1 MSNVLDLDKSVY
13 EICTEFP
20 VIKGLMADN
29 GFKEITEP
37 GRLQTMGRFMTI
49 PKGCAH
55 KGVDLEELKNVF
67 RAHGFVIKGDEDV
80 ADKNNLGSSVVAA
93 AKATAAFVTGA
104 SEKDGADTAGTA
116 EAPLAAND
124 IPLAKTPEE
133 RKALIAQYLERLNDG
148 EDIESVREDFA
159 RNFKDVSGG
168 EISTAEQELI
178 AGGVPMEKVLRLC
191 DVHASLFEGHV
202 SCVSTG
208 AAEETPG
215 HPVWTMRQENER
227 IMSFINDR
235 VKPDVRRVRTL
246 TDTASADERSGIVAL
261 LKADIATFS
270 EVFIHYKRKEELLF
284 PHLERHDITGP
295 SKVMWG
301 KDDEVRNAVHGAEAL
316 LETAYGTYDSQ
327 LLSGVADYL
336 DEAVEDAESMVSKEE
351 NVLIPLSLEHLSATQ
366 WTQIAAEENEFGHA
380 FGVNPPA
387 WHADPLELANDKLK
401 EMEAVASGDYADNRS
416 EEASHAATSPDGTIR
431 LSTGE
436 LTLAQLEGIF
446 ATIPLDITFVDANDK
461 TRYFSHGDTRAFP
474 RPKSCLGRDVY
485 DCHPPKSQEVV
496 RRILT
501 EFKSGKRDVSE
512 FWFKAMGKFLYVRY
526 FAVRDDAGNYLGAL
540 ETTQDIGPIKALE
553 GENRRGSDS

>member
-1 MSNVLDLDKSVY
+1 MQNMIDLDKSVY
-13 EICTEFP
+13 EICTKFP
-20 VIKGLMADN
+20 AIKDLMAEN

-55 KGVDLEELKNVF
+55 KGVDLEELKDVF
-67 RAHGFVIKGDEDV
+67 RAHGFIIKGDDV
-80 ADKNNLGSSVVAA
+80 AADKSSV
-93 AKATAAFVTGA
+93 ATV
-104 SEKDGADTAGTA
+104 
-116 EAPLAAND
+116 EAPVAPGGAPATPDENP
-124 IPLAKTPEE
+124 IATTPEE

-202 SCVSTG
+202 SCAHNTG
-208 AAEETPG
+208 AVEETPG
-215 HPVWTMRQENER
+215 HPVWTMRQENDR
-227 IMSFINDR
+227 IMAFINDR
-235 VKPDVRRVRTL
+235 VKPDVKRTRML
-246 TDTASADERSGIVAL
+246 TEASSAAEREGIVAI
-261 LKADIATFS
+261 LKADMEAFD

-284 PHLERHDITGP
+284 PHLERHNITGP

-316 LETAYGTYDSQ
+316 LETAYGEYDSQ
-327 LLSGVADYL
+327 LLAGVADYL
-336 DEAVEDAESMVSKEE
+336 DEAVEGALSMASKEE
-351 NVLIPLSLEHLSATQ
+351 NVLIPLSLEHRSATQ
-366 WTQIAAEENEFGHA
+366 WTQIASEENEFGHA
-380 FGVNPPA
+380 FGVNPPT
-387 WHADPLELANDKLK
+387 WHADPLELANDKLN
-401 EMEAVASGDYADNRS
+401 EMEATVSGENTENSSDTR
-416 EEASHAATSPDGTIR
+416 TSQDETIR

-436 LTLAQLEGIF
+436 FTLAQLEAVF

-461 TRYFSHGDTRAFP
+461 TCYFSHGDTRAFP

-485 DCHPPKSQEVV
+485 DCHPPKSQEAV

-526 FAVRDDAGNYLGAL
+526 FAVRDEEGNYLGAL

-553 GENRRGSDS
+553 GENRRGSDA

>member
-1 MSNVLDLDKSVY
+1 MQNMIDLDKSVY
-13 EICTEFP
+13 EICTKFP
-20 VIKGLMADN
+20 AIKALMAEN

-55 KGVDLEELKNVF
+55 KGVDLEELKDVF
-67 RAHGFVIKGDEDV
+67 RAHGFIIKGDPV
-80 ADKNNLGSSVVAA
+80 AADKSSV
-93 AKATAAFVTGA
+93 ATV
-104 SEKDGADTAGTA
+104 
-116 EAPLAAND
+116 EAPVAPGGAPATPDENP
-124 IPLAKTPEE
+124 IATTPEE

-202 SCVSTG
+202 SCAHNTG
-208 AAEETPG
+208 AVEETPG
-215 HPVWTMRQENER
+215 HPVWTMRQENDR
-227 IMSFINDR
+227 IMAFINDR
-235 VKPDVRRVRTL
+235 VKPDVKRTRML
-246 TDTASADERSGIVAL
+246 TEASSAAEREGIVAI
-261 LKADIATFS
+261 LKADMEAFD

-316 LETAYGTYDSQ
+316 LGTAYGEYDSQ
-327 LLSGVADYL
+327 LLAGVADYL
-336 DEAVEDAESMVSKEE
+336 DEAVEGTLSMVSKEE

-366 WTQIAAEENEFGHA
+366 WTQIASEENEFGHA

-387 WHADPLELANDKLK
+387 WHADPLELANDKLN
-401 EMEAVASGDYADNRS
+401 EMEATASGKNTENSSDTR
-416 EEASHAATSPDGTIR
+416 TSQDETIH

-436 LTLAQLEGIF
+436 FTLAQLEAVF

-485 DCHPPKSQEVV
+485 DCHPPKSQEAV

-526 FAVRDDAGNYLGAL
+526 FAVRDEEGNYLGAL

-553 GENRRGSDS
+553 GENRRGSDA

>member
-1 MSNVLDLDKSVY
+1 MQNMIDLDKSVY
-13 EICTEFP
+13 EICTKFP
-20 VIKGLMADN
+20 AIKDLMAEN

-55 KGVDLEELKNVF
+55 KGVDLEELKDVF
-67 RAHGFVIKGDEDV
+67 RAHGFVIKGDDV
-80 ADKNNLGSSVVAA
+80 AADKSSV
-93 AKATAAFVTGA
+93 ATV
-104 SEKDGADTAGTA
+104 
-116 EAPLAAND
+116 EAPVAPGGAPATPDENP
-124 IPLAKTPEE
+124 IATTPEE

-202 SCVSTG
+202 SCAHNTG
-208 AAEETPG
+208 AVEETPG
-215 HPVWTMRQENER
+215 HPVWTMRQENDR
-227 IMSFINDR
+227 IMAFINDR
-235 VKPDVRRVRTL
+235 VKPDVKRTRML
-246 TDTASADERSGIVAL
+246 TEASSAAEREGIVAI
-261 LKADIATFS
+261 LKADMEAFD

-316 LETAYGTYDSQ
+316 LGTAYGEYDSQ
-327 LLSGVADYL
+327 LLAGVADYL
-336 DEAVEDAESMVSKEE
+336 DEAVEGALSMVSKEE

-366 WTQIAAEENEFGHA
+366 WTQIASEENEFGHA

-387 WHADPLELANDKLK
+387 WHADPLELANDKLN
-401 EMEAVASGDYADNRS
+401 EMEATASGENAETTSDTAV
-416 EEASHAATSPDGTIR
+416 SPDGKIR

-436 LTLAQLEGIF
+436 FTLAQLEAVF

-485 DCHPPKSQEVV
+485 DCHPPKSQEAV

-526 FAVRDDAGNYLGAL
+526 FAVRDEAGNYLGAL

-553 GENRRGSDS
+553 GENRRGSDA

>member
-1 MSNVLDLDKSVY
+1 MQNMIDLDKSVY
-13 EICTEFP
+13 EICTKFP
-20 VIKGLMADN
+20 AIKDLMAEN

-55 KGVDLEELKNVF
+55 KGVDLEELKSIF
-67 RAHGFVIKGDEDV
+67 RAHGFVIKGDDV
-80 ADKNNLGSSVVAA
+80 ATSDDPLAA
-93 AKATAAFVTGA
+93 
-104 SEKDGADTAGTA
+104 SD
-116 EAPLAAND
+116 APLAT
-124 IPLAKTPEE
+124 TPEE

-202 SCVSTG
+202 SCAHNTG
-208 AAEETPG
+208 AVEETPG
-215 HPVWTMRQENER
+215 HPVWTMRQENDR
-227 IMSFINDR
+227 IMAFINDR
-235 VKPDVRRVRTL
+235 VKPDVKRTRML
-246 TDTASADERSGIVAL
+246 TEASSAAEREGIVAI
-261 LKADIATFS
+261 LKADMEAFD

-301 KDDEVRNAVHGAEAL
+301 KDDEVRNAVHGE
-316 LETAYGTYDSQ
+316 YDSQ
-327 LLSGVADYL
+327 LLAGVADYL
-336 DEAVEDAESMVSKEE
+336 DEAVEGALSMVSKEE

-366 WTQIAAEENEFGHA
+366 WTQIASEENEFGHA
-380 FGVNPPA
+380 FGVTPPA
-387 WHADPLELANDKLK
+387 WHADPLELANDKLN
-401 EMEAVASGDYADNRS
+401 EMEATASGENAENSSDTR
-416 EEASHAATSPDGTIR
+416 TSQDETIR

-436 LTLAQLEGIF
+436 FTLAQLEAVF

-461 TRYFSHGDTRAFP
+461 TCYFSHGDTRAFP

-485 DCHPPKSQEVV
+485 DCHPPKSQEAV

-526 FAVRDDAGNYLGAL
+526 FAVRDEEGNYLGAL

-553 GENRRGSDS
+553 GENRRGSDA

>member
-1 MSNVLDLDKSVY
+1 MQNMIDLDKSVY
-13 EICTEFP
+13 EICTKFP
-20 VIKGLMADN
+20 AIKALMAEN

-55 KGVDLEELKNVF
+55 KGVDLEELKDVF
-67 RAHGFVIKGDEDV
+67 RAHGFIIKGDDV
-80 ADKNNLGSSVVAA
+80 AADKSSV
-93 AKATAAFVTGA
+93 ATV
-104 SEKDGADTAGTA
+104 
-116 EAPLAAND
+116 EAPVAPGGAPTTPDENP
-124 IPLAKTPEE
+124 IATTPEE

-202 SCVSTG
+202 SCAHNTG
-208 AAEETPG
+208 AVEETPG
-215 HPVWTMRQENER
+215 HPVWTMRQENDR
-227 IMSFINDR
+227 IMAFINDR
-235 VKPDVRRVRTL
+235 VKPDVKRTRML
-246 TDTASADERSGIVAL
+246 TEAFSAAEREGIVAI
-261 LKADIATFS
+261 LKADMEAFD

-316 LETAYGTYDSQ
+316 LETAYGEYDSQ
-327 LLSGVADYL
+327 LLAGVADYL
-336 DEAVEDAESMVSKEE
+336 DEAVEGALSMVSKEE

-366 WTQIAAEENEFGHA
+366 WTQIASEENEFGHA
-380 FGVNPPA
+380 FGVNPPT
-387 WHADPLELANDKLK
+387 WHADPLELANDKLN
-401 EMEAVASGDYADNRS
+401 EMEATASGENAENSSDTR
-416 EEASHAATSPDGTIR
+416 TSQDETIH

-436 LTLAQLEGIF
+436 FTLAQLEAVF

-461 TRYFSHGDTRAFP
+461 TCYFSHGDTRAFP

-485 DCHPPKSQEVV
+485 DCHPPKSQEAV

-526 FAVRDDAGNYLGAL
+526 FAVRDEEGNYLGAL

-553 GENRRGSDS
+553 GENRRGSDA

>member
-1 MSNVLDLDKSVY
+1 MQNMIDLDKSVY
-13 EICTEFP
+13 EICTKFP
-20 VIKGLMADN
+20 AIKDLMAEN

-55 KGVDLEELKNVF
+55 KGVDLEELKDVF
-67 RAHGFVIKGDEDV
+67 RAHGFVIKGDDV
-80 ADKNNLGSSVVAA
+80 AASDAPLTASDAPLAA
-93 AKATAAFVTGA
+93 HEAPLTA
-104 SEKDGADTAGTA
+104 S
-116 EAPLAAND
+116 EAPLAT
-124 IPLAKTPEE
+124 TPEE

-202 SCVSTG
+202 SCAHNTG
-208 AAEETPG
+208 AVEETPG
-215 HPVWTMRQENER
+215 HPVWTMRQENDR
-227 IMSFINDR
+227 IMAFINDR
-235 VKPDVRRVRTL
+235 VKPDVKRTRML
-246 TDTASADERSGIVAL
+246 TEASSAAEREGIVAI
-261 LKADIATFS
+261 LKADMEAFD

-316 LETAYGTYDSQ
+316 LETAYGEYDSQ
-327 LLSGVADYL
+327 LLAGVADYL
-336 DEAVEDAESMVSKEE
+336 DEAVEGALSMVSKEE

-366 WTQIAAEENEFGHA
+366 WTQIASEENEFGHA
-380 FGVNPPA
+380 FGVNPPT
-387 WHADPLELANDKLK
+387 WHADPLELANDKLN
-401 EMEAVASGDYADNRS
+401 EMEATASEKNAESSSDTR
-416 EEASHAATSPDGTIR
+416 TSQDETIR

-436 LTLAQLEGIF
+436 FSLAQLEAVF

-485 DCHPPKSQEVV
+485 DCHPPKSQEAV

-526 FAVRDDAGNYLGAL
+526 FAVRDEAGNYLGAL

-553 GENRRGSDS
+553 GENRRGSDA

>member
-1 MSNVLDLDKSVY
+1 MQNMIDLDKSVY
-13 EICTEFP
+13 EICTKFP
-20 VIKGLMADN
+20 AIKDLMAEN

-55 KGVDLEELKNVF
+55 KGVDLEELKDVF
-67 RAHGFVIKGDEDV
+67 RAHGFVIKGDDV
-80 ADKNNLGSSVVAA
+80 AASDAPLTASDAPLAA
-93 AKATAAFVTGA
+93 HEAPLTA
-104 SEKDGADTAGTA
+104 S
-116 EAPLAAND
+116 EAPLAT
-124 IPLAKTPEE
+124 TPEE

-159 RNFKDVSGG
+159 RNFRDVSGG

-202 SCVSTG
+202 SCAHNTG
-208 AAEETPG
+208 AVEETPG
-215 HPVWTMRQENER
+215 HPVWTMRQENDR
-227 IMSFINDR
+227 IMAFINDR
-235 VKPDVRRVRTL
+235 VKPDVKRTRML
-246 TDTASADERSGIVAL
+246 TEASSAAEREGIVAI
-261 LKADIATFS
+261 LKADMEAFD

-316 LETAYGTYDSQ
+316 LETAYGEYDSQ
-327 LLSGVADYL
+327 LLAGVADYL
-336 DEAVEDAESMVSKEE
+336 DEAVEGALSMVSKEE

-366 WTQIAAEENEFGHA
+366 WTQIASEENEFGHA
-380 FGVNPPA
+380 FGVNPPT
-387 WHADPLELANDKLK
+387 WHADPLELANDKLN
-401 EMEAVASGDYADNRS
+401 EMEATASDENAESSSDTR
-416 EEASHAATSPDGTIR
+416 ASQDGTIR

-436 LTLAQLEGIF
+436 FSLAQLEAVF

-485 DCHPPKSQEVV
+485 DCHPPKSQEAV

-526 FAVRDDAGNYLGAL
+526 FAVRDEEGNYLGAL

-553 GENRRGSDS
+553 GENRRGSEA

>member
-1 MSNVLDLDKSVY
+1 MQNMIDLDKSVY
-13 EICTEFP
+13 EICTKFP
-20 VIKGLMADN
+20 AIKDLMAEN

-55 KGVDLEELKNVF
+55 KGVDLEELKDVF
-67 RAHGFVIKGDEDV
+67 RAHGFVIKGDDV
-80 ADKNNLGSSVVAA
+80 A
-93 AKATAAFVTGA
+93 A
-104 SEKDGADTAGTA
+104 SD
-116 EAPLAAND
+116 APLAASEV
-124 IPLAKTPEE
+124 PLAASDAPLATTPEE

-148 EDIESVREDFA
+148 EDIESVREDFT

-202 SCVSTG
+202 SCAHNTG
-208 AAEETPG
+208 AVEETPG
-215 HPVWTMRQENER
+215 HPVWTMRQENDR
-227 IMSFINDR
+227 IMTFINDR
-235 VKPDVRRVRTL
+235 VKPDVRRARML
-246 TDTASADERSGIVAL
+246 TEASSVAEREGIVAI
-261 LKADIATFS
+261 LKADMEAFD

-316 LETAYGTYDSQ
+316 LETAYGEYDSQ
-327 LLSGVADYL
+327 LLAGVADYL
-336 DEAVEDAESMVSKEE
+336 DEAVEGALSMVNKEE

-366 WTQIAAEENEFGHA
+366 WTQIASEENEFGHA

-387 WHADPLELANDKLK
+387 WHADPLELANDKLN
-401 EMEAVASGDYADNRS
+401 EMEATASEKNAESSSDTC
-416 EEASHAATSPDGTIR
+416 ASQDETIR

-436 LTLAQLEGIF
+436 FSLAQLEAVF

-485 DCHPPKSQEVV
+485 DCHPPKSQEAV

-526 FAVRDDAGNYLGAL
+526 FAIRDEAGNYLGAL

-553 GENRRGSDS
+553 GENRRGSDA

>member
-1 MSNVLDLDKSVY
+1 MQNMIDLDKSVY
-13 EICTEFP
+13 EICTKFP
-20 VIKGLMADN
+20 AIKDLMAEN

-55 KGVDLEELKNVF
+55 KGVDLEELKDVF
-67 RAHGFVIKGDEDV
+67 RAHGFVIKGDDV
-80 ADKNNLGSSVVAA
+80 AASDAPLTASDAPLAA
-93 AKATAAFVTGA
+93 HEAPLTA
-104 SEKDGADTAGTA
+104 S
-116 EAPLAAND
+116 EAPLAT
-124 IPLAKTPEE
+124 TPEE

-168 EISTAEQELI
+168 EISTAEQKLI

-202 SCVSTG
+202 SCAHNTG
-208 AAEETPG
+208 AVEETPG
-215 HPVWTMRQENER
+215 HPVWTMRQENDR
-227 IMSFINDR
+227 IMAFINDR
-235 VKPDVRRVRTL
+235 VKPDVKRTRML
-246 TDTASADERSGIVAL
+246 TEASSAAEREGIVAI
-261 LKADIATFS
+261 LKADMEAFD

-316 LETAYGTYDSQ
+316 LETAYGEYDSQ
-327 LLSGVADYL
+327 LLAGVADYL
-336 DEAVEDAESMVSKEE
+336 DEAVEGALSMVSKEE

-366 WTQIAAEENEFGHA
+366 WTQIASEENEFGHA
-380 FGVNPPA
+380 FGVNPPT
-387 WHADPLELANDKLK
+387 WHADPLELANDKLN
-401 EMEAVASGDYADNRS
+401 EMEATASEKSAESSSDTR
-416 EEASHAATSPDGTIR
+416 ASQDETIH

-436 LTLAQLEGIF
+436 FTLAQLEAVF
-446 ATIPLDITFVDANDK
+446 ATIPVDITFVDANDK

-485 DCHPPKSQEVV
+485 DCHPPKSQEAV

-526 FAVRDDAGNYLGAL
+526 FAVRDEAGNYLGAL

-553 GENRRGSDS
+553 GENRRGSDA

>member
-1 MSNVLDLDKSVY
+1 MQNMIDLDKSVY
-13 EICTEFP
+13 EICTKFP
-20 VIKGLMADN
+20 AIKDLMAEN

-55 KGVDLEELKNVF
+55 KSVDLEELKDVF
-67 RAHGFVIKGDEDV
+67 RAHGFIIKGDPV
-80 ADKNNLGSSVVAA
+80 AADKSPVA
-93 AKATAAFVTGA
+93 TV
-104 SEKDGADTAGTA
+104 
-116 EAPLAAND
+116 EAPVAPGGAPTTPDENP
-124 IPLAKTPEE
+124 IATTPEE

-202 SCVSTG
+202 SCAHNTG
-208 AAEETPG
+208 AVEETPG
-215 HPVWTMRQENER
+215 HPVWTMRQENDR
-227 IMSFINDR
+227 IMAFINDR
-235 VKPDVRRVRTL
+235 VKPDVKRTRML
-246 TDTASADERSGIVAL
+246 TEASSAAEREGIVAI
-261 LKADIATFS
+261 LKADMEAFD

-316 LETAYGTYDSQ
+316 LEAAYGEYDSQ
-327 LLSGVADYL
+327 LLAGVADYL
-336 DEAVEDAESMVSKEE
+336 DEAVEGALSMVSKEE

-366 WTQIAAEENEFGHA
+366 WTQIASEENEFGHA
-380 FGVNPPA
+380 FGVNPPT
-387 WHADPLELANDKLK
+387 WHADPLELANDKLN
-401 EMEAVASGDYADNRS
+401 EMEATASGENAENSSDTR
-416 EEASHAATSPDGTIR
+416 TSQDETIR

-436 LTLAQLEGIF
+436 FTLAQLEAVF

-461 TRYFSHGDTRAFP
+461 TCYFSHGDTRAFP

-485 DCHPPKSQEVV
+485 DCHPPKSQEAV

-526 FAVRDDAGNYLGAL
+526 FAVRDEAGNYLGAL

-553 GENRRGSDS
+553 GENRRGSDA

>member
-1 MSNVLDLDKSVY
+1 MQNMIDLDKSVY
-13 EICTEFP
+13 EICTKFP
-20 VIKGLMADN
+20 AIKDLMAEN

-55 KGVDLEELKNVF
+55 KGVDLEELKDVF
-67 RAHGFVIKGDEDV
+67 RAHGFVIKGDDV
-80 ADKNNLGSSVVAA
+80 AASDAPLTASDAPLAA
-93 AKATAAFVTGA
+93 HEAPLTA
-104 SEKDGADTAGTA
+104 S
-116 EAPLAAND
+116 EAPLAT
-124 IPLAKTPEE
+124 TPEE

-159 RNFKDVSGG
+159 RNFRDVSGG

-202 SCVSTG
+202 SCAHNTG
-208 AAEETPG
+208 AVEETPG
-215 HPVWTMRQENER
+215 HPVWTMRQENDR
-227 IMSFINDR
+227 IMAFINDR
-235 VKPDVRRVRTL
+235 VKPDVKRTRML
-246 TDTASADERSGIVAL
+246 TEASSAAEREGIVAI
-261 LKADIATFS
+261 LKVDMEAFD

-316 LETAYGTYDSQ
+316 LETAYGEYDSQ
-327 LLSGVADYL
+327 LLAGVADYL
-336 DEAVEDAESMVSKEE
+336 DEAVEGTLSMVSKEE

-366 WTQIAAEENEFGHA
+366 WTQIASEENEFGHA
-380 FGVNPPA
+380 FGVNPPT
-387 WHADPLELANDKLK
+387 WHADPLELANDKLN
-401 EMEAVASGDYADNRS
+401 EMEATASDENAESSSDTR
-416 EEASHAATSPDGTIR
+416 ASQDGTIR

-436 LTLAQLEGIF
+436 FSLAQLEAVF

-485 DCHPPKSQEVV
+485 DCHPPKSQEAV

-526 FAVRDDAGNYLGAL
+526 FAVRDEAGNYLGAL

-553 GENRRGSDS
+553 GENRRGSDA

>member
-1 MSNVLDLDKSVY
+1 MQNIIDLDKSVY
-13 EICTEFP
+13 EICTKFP
-20 VIKGLMADN
+20 AIKDLMAEN

-55 KGVDLEELKNVF
+55 KGVDLEELKDVF
-67 RAHGFVIKGDEDV
+67 RAHGFFIKGDDV
-80 ADKNNLGSSVVAA
+80 ATSDASL
-93 AKATAAFVTGA
+93 TA
-104 SEKDGADTAGTA
+104 S
-116 EAPLAAND
+116 EAPLATNEAPLNASD
-124 IPLAKTPEE
+124 APLATNPEE

-159 RNFKDVSGG
+159 CNFKDVSGG

-202 SCVSTG
+202 SCAHNTG
-208 AAEETPG
+208 AVEETPG
-215 HPVWTMRQENER
+215 HPVWTMRQENDR
-227 IMSFINDR
+227 IMAFINDR
-235 VKPDVRRVRTL
+235 VKPDVKRTRML
-246 TDTASADERSGIVAL
+246 TEASSAAEREGIVAI
-261 LKADIATFS
+261 LKADMEAFD

-316 LETAYGTYDSQ
+316 LETAYGEYDSQ
-327 LLSGVADYL
+327 LLAGVADYL
-336 DEAVEDAESMVSKEE
+336 DEAVEGALSMVSKEE

-366 WTQIAAEENEFGHA
+366 WTQIASEENEFGHA
-380 FGVNPPA
+380 FGVTPPA
-387 WHADPLELANDKLK
+387 WHADPLELANDKLN
-401 EMEAVASGDYADNRS
+401 EMEATASEKSAENSSDTR
-416 EEASHAATSPDGTIR
+416 TSQDETIR

-436 LTLAQLEGIF
+436 FTLAQLEAVF

-461 TRYFSHGDTRAFP
+461 TCYFSHGDTRAFP

-485 DCHPPKSQEVV
+485 DCHPPKSQEAV

-526 FAVRDDAGNYLGAL
+526 FAVRDEEGNYLGAL

-553 GENRRGSDS
+553 GENRRGSDA

>member
-1 MSNVLDLDKSVY
+1 MQNMIDLDKSVY
-13 EICTEFP
+13 EICTKFP
-20 VIKGLMADN
+20 AIKDLMAEN

-55 KGVDLEELKNVF
+55 KGVDLEELKDVF
-67 RAHGFVIKGDEDV
+67 RAHGFIIKGDDV
-80 ADKNNLGSSVVAA
+80 AADKSSV
-93 AKATAAFVTGA
+93 ATV
-104 SEKDGADTAGTA
+104 
-116 EAPLAAND
+116 EAPVAPGGAPATPDENP
-124 IPLAKTPEE
+124 IATTPEE

-202 SCVSTG
+202 SCAHNTG
-208 AAEETPG
+208 AVEETPG
-215 HPVWTMRQENER
+215 HPVWTMRQENDR
-227 IMSFINDR
+227 IMAFINDR
-235 VKPDVRRVRTL
+235 VKPDVKRTRML
-246 TDTASADERSGIVAL
+246 TEASSAAEREGIVAI
-261 LKADIATFS
+261 LKADMEAFD

-316 LETAYGTYDSQ
+316 LGTAYGEYDSQ
-327 LLSGVADYL
+327 LLAGVADYL
-336 DEAVEDAESMVSKEE
+336 DEAVEGTLSMVSKEE

-366 WTQIAAEENEFGHA
+366 WTQIASEENEFGHA

-387 WHADPLELANDKLK
+387 WHADPLELANDKLN
-401 EMEAVASGDYADNRS
+401 EMEATASGENAETTSDTAV
-416 EEASHAATSPDGTIR
+416 SPDGKIR

-436 LTLAQLEGIF
+436 FTLAQLEAVF

-461 TRYFSHGDTRAFP
+461 TCYFSHGDTRAFP

-485 DCHPPKSQEVV
+485 DCHPPKSQEAV

-526 FAVRDDAGNYLGAL
+526 FAVRDEAGNYLGAL

-553 GENRRGSDS
+553 GENRRGSDA

>member
-1 MSNVLDLDKSVY
+1 MQNMIDLDKSVY
-13 EICTEFP
+13 EICTKFP
-20 VIKGLMADN
+20 AIKDLMAEN

-55 KGVDLEELKNVF
+55 KGVDLEELKDVF
-67 RAHGFVIKGDEDV
+67 RAHGFVIKGDDV
-80 ADKNNLGSSVVAA
+80 AASDAPL
-93 AKATAAFVTGA
+93 TA
-104 SEKDGADTAGTA
+104 SD
-116 EAPLAAND
+116 APLAAHEAPLTASD
-124 IPLAKTPEE
+124 APLAASEVPLATTPEE

-202 SCVSTG
+202 SCAHNTG
-208 AAEETPG
+208 AVEETPG
-215 HPVWTMRQENER
+215 HPVWTMRQENDR
-227 IMSFINDR
+227 IMAFINDR
-235 VKPDVRRVRTL
+235 VKPDVKRTRML
-246 TDTASADERSGIVAL
+246 TEASSAAEREGIVAI
-261 LKADIATFS
+261 LKADMEAFD

-316 LETAYGTYDSQ
+316 LETTYGEYDSQ
-327 LLSGVADYL
+327 LLAGIADYL
-336 DEAVEDAESMVSKEE
+336 DEAVEGALSMVSKEE

-366 WTQIAAEENEFGHA
+366 WTQIASEENEFGHA
-380 FGVNPPA
+380 FGVNPPT
-387 WHADPLELANDKLK
+387 WHADPLELANDKLN
-401 EMEAVASGDYADNRS
+401 EMEATASEKSAESSSDTR
-416 EEASHAATSPDGTIR
+416 ASQDETIR

-436 LTLAQLEGIF
+436 FSLAQLEAVF

-485 DCHPPKSQEVV
+485 DCHPPKSQEAV

-526 FAVRDDAGNYLGAL
+526 FAVRDEEGNYLGAL

-553 GENRRGSDS
+553 GENRRGSDA

>member
-1 MSNVLDLDKSVY
+1 MQNMIDLDKSVY
-13 EICTEFP
+13 EICTKFP
-20 VIKGLMADN
+20 AIKDLMAEN

-55 KGVDLEELKNVF
+55 KGVNLEELKDVF
-67 RAHGFVIKGDEDV
+67 RAHGFVIKGDDV
-80 ADKNNLGSSVVAA
+80 AAH
-93 AKATAAFVTGA
+93 
-104 SEKDGADTAGTA
+104 
-116 EAPLAAND
+116 EAPLTASDA
-124 IPLAKTPEE
+124 PLATNEAPLNASDAPLATTPEE

-191 DVHASLFEGHV
+191 DVHAALFEGHV
-202 SCVSTG
+202 SCAHTG
-208 AAEETPG
+208 AARAVEKTPG
-215 HPVWTMRQENER
+215 HPVWTMRQENDR
-227 IMSFINDR
+227 IMAFINDR
-235 VKPDVRRVRTL
+235 VKPDVKRTRML
-246 TDTASADERSGIVAL
+246 TEASSAAEREGIVAI
-261 LKADIATFS
+261 LKADMEAFD

-316 LETAYGTYDSQ
+316 LETAYGEYDSQ
-327 LLSGVADYL
+327 LLAGVADYL
-336 DEAVEDAESMVSKEE
+336 DEAVEGALSMVNKEE

-366 WTQIAAEENEFGHA
+366 WTQIASEENEFGHA
-380 FGVNPPA
+380 FGVNPPT
-387 WHADPLELANDKLK
+387 WHADPLELANDKLN
-401 EMEAVASGDYADNRS
+401 EMEATASGENAENSSDTAV
-416 EEASHAATSPDGTIR
+416 SPDGKIR

-436 LTLAQLEGIF
+436 FSLAQLEAVF

-485 DCHPPKSQEVV
+485 DCHPPKSQEAV

-526 FAVRDDAGNYLGAL
+526 FAVRDEAGNYLGAL

-553 GENRRGSDS
+553 GENRRGSDA

>member
-1 MSNVLDLDKSVY
+1 MQNMIDLDKSVY
-13 EICTEFP
+13 EICTKFP
-20 VIKGLMADN
+20 AIKDLMAEN

-55 KGVDLEELKNVF
+55 KGVDLEELKDVF
-67 RAHGFVIKGDEDV
+67 RAHGFIIKGDDV
-80 ADKNNLGSSVVAA
+80 AADKSSV
-93 AKATAAFVTGA
+93 ATV
-104 SEKDGADTAGTA
+104 
-116 EAPLAAND
+116 EAPVAPSGAPTTPSENP
-124 IPLAKTPEE
+124 IATTPEE

-202 SCVSTG
+202 SCAHNTG
-208 AAEETPG
+208 AVEETPG
-215 HPVWTMRQENER
+215 HPVWTMRQENDR
-227 IMSFINDR
+227 IMAFINDR
-235 VKPDVRRVRTL
+235 VKPDVKRTRML
-246 TDTASADERSGIVAL
+246 TEASSAAEREGIVAI
-261 LKADIATFS
+261 LKADMEAFD

-316 LETAYGTYDSQ
+316 LETAYGEYDSQ
-327 LLSGVADYL
+327 LLAGVADYL
-336 DEAVEDAESMVSKEE
+336 DEAVEGALSMVSKEE

-366 WTQIAAEENEFGHA
+366 WTQIASEENEFGHA
-380 FGVNPPA
+380 FGVNPPT
-387 WHADPLELANDKLK
+387 WHADPLELANDKLN
-401 EMEAVASGDYADNRS
+401 EMEATASGENAENSSDTR
-416 EEASHAATSPDGTIR
+416 TSQDETIH

-436 LTLAQLEGIF
+436 FSLAQLEAVF

-461 TRYFSHGDTRAFP
+461 TCYFSHGDTRAFP

-485 DCHPPKSQEVV
+485 DCHPPKSQEAV

-526 FAVRDDAGNYLGAL
+526 FAVRDEEGNYLGAL

-553 GENRRGSDS
+553 GENRRGSDA

>member
-1 MSNVLDLDKSVY
+1 MQNMIDLDKSVY
-13 EICTEFP
+13 EICTKFP
-20 VIKGLMADN
+20 AIKDLMAEN

-55 KGVDLEELKNVF
+55 KGVDLEELKDVF
-67 RAHGFVIKGDEDV
+67 RAHGFVIKGDDV
-80 ADKNNLGSSVVAA
+80 AASDAPLTASDAPLAA
-93 AKATAAFVTGA
+93 HEAPLTA
-104 SEKDGADTAGTA
+104 S
-116 EAPLAAND
+116 EAPLAT
-124 IPLAKTPEE
+124 TPEE

-178 AGGVPMEKVLRLC
+178 AGGIPMEKVLRLC

-202 SCVSTG
+202 SCAHNTG
-208 AAEETPG
+208 AVEETPG
-215 HPVWTMRQENER
+215 HPVWTMRQENDR
-227 IMSFINDR
+227 IMAFINDR
-235 VKPDVRRVRTL
+235 VKPDVKRTRML
-246 TDTASADERSGIVAL
+246 TEASSAAEREGIVAI
-261 LKADIATFS
+261 LKADMEAFD

-316 LETAYGTYDSQ
+316 LETAYGEYDSQ
-327 LLSGVADYL
+327 LLAGVADYL
-336 DEAVEDAESMVSKEE
+336 DEAVEGALSMVSKEE

-366 WTQIAAEENEFGHA
+366 WTQIASEENEFGHA
-380 FGVNPPA
+380 FGVNPPT
-387 WHADPLELANDKLK
+387 WHADPLELANDKLN
-401 EMEAVASGDYADNRS
+401 EMEATASDENAESSSDTR
-416 EEASHAATSPDGTIR
+416 TSQDETIR

-436 LTLAQLEGIF
+436 FSLAQLEAVF

-485 DCHPPKSQEVV
+485 DCHPPKSQEAV

-526 FAVRDDAGNYLGAL
+526 FAVRDEAGNYLGAL

-553 GENRRGSDS
+553 GENRRGSDA

>member
-1 MSNVLDLDKSVY
+1 MQNMIDLDKSVY
-13 EICTEFP
+13 EICTKFP
-20 VIKGLMADN
+20 AIKDLMAEN

-55 KGVDLEELKNVF
+55 KGVDLEGLKDVF
-67 RAHGFVIKGDEDV
+67 RAHGFIIKGDPV
-80 ADKNNLGSSVVAA
+80 AADKSSV
-93 AKATAAFVTGA
+93 ATV
-104 SEKDGADTAGTA
+104 
-116 EAPLAAND
+116 EAPAAPGGAPTTPDENP
-124 IPLAKTPEE
+124 IATTPEE

-202 SCVSTG
+202 SCAHNTG
-208 AAEETPG
+208 AVEETPG
-215 HPVWTMRQENER
+215 HPVWTMRQENDR
-227 IMSFINDR
+227 IMAFINDR
-235 VKPDVRRVRTL
+235 VKPDVKRTRML
-246 TDTASADERSGIVAL
+246 TEASSAAEREGIVAI
-261 LKADIATFS
+261 LKADMEAFD

-316 LETAYGTYDSQ
+316 LETAYGEYDSQ
-327 LLSGVADYL
+327 LLAGVADYL
-336 DEAVEDAESMVSKEE
+336 DEAVEGTLSMVSKEE

-366 WTQIAAEENEFGHA
+366 WTQIASEENEFGHA
-380 FGVNPPA
+380 FGVNPPT
-387 WHADPLELANDKLK
+387 WHADPLELANDKLN
-401 EMEAVASGDYADNRS
+401 EMEATASGENAENSSDTR
-416 EEASHAATSPDGTIR
+416 TSQDETIH

-436 LTLAQLEGIF
+436 FTLAQLEAVF

-461 TRYFSHGDTRAFP
+461 TCYFSHGDTRAFP

-485 DCHPPKSQEVV
+485 DCHPPKSQEAV

-526 FAVRDDAGNYLGAL
+526 FAVRDEAGNYLGAL

-553 GENRRGSDS
+553 GENRRGSDA

>member
-1 MSNVLDLDKSVY
+1 MQNMIDLDKSVY
-13 EICTEFP
+13 EICTKFP
-20 VIKGLMADN
+20 AIKALMAEN

-55 KGVDLEELKNVF
+55 KGVDLEELKDVF
-67 RAHGFVIKGDEDV
+67 RAHGFIIKGDPV
-80 ADKNNLGSSVVAA
+80 AADKSSV
-93 AKATAAFVTGA
+93 ATV
-104 SEKDGADTAGTA
+104 
-116 EAPLAAND
+116 EAPVAPGGAPTTPDENP
-124 IPLAKTPEE
+124 IATTPEE

-202 SCVSTG
+202 SCAHNTG
-208 AAEETPG
+208 AVEETPG
-215 HPVWTMRQENER
+215 HPVWTMRQENDR
-227 IMSFINDR
+227 IMAFINDR
-235 VKPDVRRVRTL
+235 VKPDVKRTCML
-246 TDTASADERSGIVAL
+246 TEASSAAEREGIVAI
-261 LKADIATFS
+261 LKADMEAFD

-316 LETAYGTYDSQ
+316 LETAYGEYDSQ
-327 LLSGVADYL
+327 LLAGVADYL
-336 DEAVEDAESMVSKEE
+336 DEAVEGALSMVSKEE

-366 WTQIAAEENEFGHA
+366 WTQIASEENEFGHA

-387 WHADPLELANDKLK
+387 WHADPLELANDKLN
-401 EMEAVASGDYADNRS
+401 EMEATASGKNTENSSDTR
-416 EEASHAATSPDGTIR
+416 TSQDETIH

-436 LTLAQLEGIF
+436 FTLAQLEAVF

-485 DCHPPKSQEVV
+485 DCHPPKSQEAV

-526 FAVRDDAGNYLGAL
+526 FAVRDEEGNYLGAL

-553 GENRRGSDS
+553 GENRRGSDA

>member
-1 MSNVLDLDKSVY
+1 MQNMIDLDKSVY
-13 EICTEFP
+13 EICTKFP
-20 VIKGLMADN
+20 AIKDLMAEN

-55 KGVDLEELKNVF
+55 KGVDLEGLKDVF
-67 RAHGFVIKGDEDV
+67 RAHGFIIKGDPV
-80 ADKNNLGSSVVAA
+80 AADKSSV
-93 AKATAAFVTGA
+93 ATV
-104 SEKDGADTAGTA
+104 
-116 EAPLAAND
+116 EAPAAPGGAPTTPGENP
-124 IPLAKTPEE
+124 IATTPEE

-202 SCVSTG
+202 SCAHNTG
-208 AAEETPG
+208 AVEETPG
-215 HPVWTMRQENER
+215 HPVWTMRQENDR
-227 IMSFINDR
+227 IMAFINDR
-235 VKPDVRRVRTL
+235 VKPDVKRTRML
-246 TDTASADERSGIVAL
+246 TEASSAAEREGIVAI
-261 LKADIATFS
+261 LKVDMEAFD

-316 LETAYGTYDSQ
+316 LETAYGEYDSQ
-327 LLSGVADYL
+327 LLAGVADYL
-336 DEAVEDAESMVSKEE
+336 DEAVEGALSMVSKEE

-366 WTQIAAEENEFGHA
+366 WTQIASEENEFGHA
-380 FGVNPPA
+380 FGVNPPT
-387 WHADPLELANDKLK
+387 WHADPLELANDKLN
-401 EMEAVASGDYADNRS
+401 EMEATASEKSAESSSDTR
-416 EEASHAATSPDGTIR
+416 ASQDETIH

-436 LTLAQLEGIF
+436 FTLAQLEAVF

-485 DCHPPKSQEVV
+485 DCHPPKSQEAV

-526 FAVRDDAGNYLGAL
+526 FAVRDEAGNYLGAL

-553 GENRRGSDS
+553 GENRRGSDA

>member
-1 MSNVLDLDKSVY
+1 MQNMIDLDKSVY
-13 EICTEFP
+13 EICTKFP
-20 VIKGLMADN
+20 AIKDLMAEN

-37 GRLQTMGRFMTI
+37 SRLQTMGRFMTI

-55 KGVDLEELKNVF
+55 KGVDLEGLKDVF
-67 RAHGFVIKGDEDV
+67 RAHGFIIKGDPV
-80 ADKNNLGSSVVAA
+80 AADKSSV
-93 AKATAAFVTGA
+93 ATV
-104 SEKDGADTAGTA
+104 
-116 EAPLAAND
+116 EAPAAPGGAPTTPGENP
-124 IPLAKTPEE
+124 IATTPEE

-202 SCVSTG
+202 SCAHNTG
-208 AAEETPG
+208 AVEETPG
-215 HPVWTMRQENER
+215 HPVWTMRQENDR
-227 IMSFINDR
+227 IMAFINDR
-235 VKPDVRRVRTL
+235 VKPDVKRTRML
-246 TDTASADERSGIVAL
+246 TEASSAAEHEGIVAI
-261 LKADIATFS
+261 LKADMEAFD

-316 LETAYGTYDSQ
+316 LETAYGEYDSQ
-327 LLSGVADYL
+327 LLAGVADYL
-336 DEAVEDAESMVSKEE
+336 DEAVEGALSMVSKEE

-366 WTQIAAEENEFGHA
+366 WTQIASEENEFGHA
-380 FGVNPPA
+380 FGVTPPA
-387 WHADPLELANDKLK
+387 WHADPLELANDKLN
-401 EMEAVASGDYADNRS
+401 EMEATASGENAENSSDTR
-416 EEASHAATSPDGTIR
+416 TSQDETIR

-436 LTLAQLEGIF
+436 FTLAQLEAVF

-461 TRYFSHGDTRAFP
+461 TCYFSHGDTRAFP

-485 DCHPPKSQEVV
+485 DCHPPKSQEAV

-526 FAVRDDAGNYLGAL
+526 FAVRDEEGNYLGAL

-553 GENRRGSDS
+553 GENRRGSDA

>member
-1 MSNVLDLDKSVY
+1 MQNMIDLDKSVY
-13 EICTEFP
+13 EICTKFP
-20 VIKGLMADN
+20 AIKALMAEN

-55 KGVDLEELKNVF
+55 KGVDLEELKDVF
-67 RAHGFVIKGDEDV
+67 RAHGFIIKGDDV
-80 ADKNNLGSSVVAA
+80 AADKSSV
-93 AKATAAFVTGA
+93 ATV
-104 SEKDGADTAGTA
+104 
-116 EAPLAAND
+116 EAPVAPGGAPTTPDENP
-124 IPLAKTPEE
+124 IATTPEE

-202 SCVSTG
+202 SCAHNTG
-208 AAEETPG
+208 AVEETPG
-215 HPVWTMRQENER
+215 HPVWTMRQENDR
-227 IMSFINDR
+227 IMAFINDR
-235 VKPDVRRVRTL
+235 VKPDVKRTRML
-246 TDTASADERSGIVAL
+246 TEASSAAEREGIVAI
-261 LKADIATFS
+261 LKADMEAFD

-316 LETAYGTYDSQ
+316 LETAYGEYDSQ
-327 LLSGVADYL
+327 LLAGVADYL
-336 DEAVEDAESMVSKEE
+336 DEAVEGALSMVSKEE

-366 WTQIAAEENEFGHA
+366 WTQIASEENEFGHA
-380 FGVNPPA
+380 FGVNPPT
-387 WHADPLELANDKLK
+387 WHADPLELANDKLN
-401 EMEAVASGDYADNRS
+401 EMEATASGENAENSSDTR
-416 EEASHAATSPDGTIR
+416 TSQDETIH

-436 LTLAQLEGIF
+436 FTLAQLEAVF

-461 TRYFSHGDTRAFP
+461 TCYFSHGDTRAFP

-485 DCHPPKSQEVV
+485 DCHPPKSQEAV

-526 FAVRDDAGNYLGAL
+526 FAVRDEAGNYLGAL

-553 GENRRGSDS
+553 GENRRGSDA

>member
-1 MSNVLDLDKSVY
+1 MQNMIDLDKSVY
-13 EICTEFP
+13 EICTKFP
-20 VIKGLMADN
+20 AIKDLMAEN

-55 KGVDLEELKNVF
+55 KGVDLEELKGVF
-67 RAHGFVIKGDEDV
+67 RAHGFVIKGDDV
-80 ADKNNLGSSVVAA
+80 AASDAPL
-93 AKATAAFVTGA
+93 TA
-104 SEKDGADTAGTA
+104 SD
-116 EAPLAAND
+116 APLAT
-124 IPLAKTPEE
+124 TPEE

-202 SCVSTG
+202 SCAHNIG
-208 AAEETPG
+208 AVEETPG
-215 HPVWTMRQENER
+215 HPVWTMRQENDR
-227 IMSFINDR
+227 IMAFINDR
-235 VKPDVRRVRTL
+235 VKPDVKRTRML
-246 TDTASADERSGIVAL
+246 TEASSAAEREGIVAI
-261 LKADIATFS
+261 LKADMEAFD

-316 LETAYGTYDSQ
+316 LETAYGEYDSQ
-327 LLSGVADYL
+327 LLAGVADYL
-336 DEAVEDAESMVSKEE
+336 DEAVEGTLSMVSKEE

-366 WTQIAAEENEFGHA
+366 WTQIASEENEFGHA
-380 FGVNPPA
+380 FGVTPPA
-387 WHADPLELANDKLK
+387 WHADPLELANDKLN
-401 EMEAVASGDYADNRS
+401 EMEATASGENAENSSDTR
-416 EEASHAATSPDGTIR
+416 TSQDETIH

-436 LTLAQLEGIF
+436 FTLAQLEAVF

-461 TRYFSHGDTRAFP
+461 TCYFSHGDTRAFP

-485 DCHPPKSQEVV
+485 DCHPPKSQEAV

-526 FAVRDDAGNYLGAL
+526 FAVRDEEGNYLGAL

-553 GENRRGSDS
+553 GENRRGSDA

>member
-1 MSNVLDLDKSVY
+1 MQNMIDLDKSVY
-13 EICTEFP
+13 EICTKFP
-20 VIKGLMADN
+20 AIKDLMAEN

-55 KGVDLEELKNVF
+55 KGVDLEELKDVF
-67 RAHGFVIKGDEDV
+67 RAHGFVIKGDPV
-80 ADKNNLGSSVVAA
+80 AADKSSV
-93 AKATAAFVTGA
+93 ATV
-104 SEKDGADTAGTA
+104 
-116 EAPLAAND
+116 EAPVAPSGAPTTPGENP
-124 IPLAKTPEE
+124 IATTPEE

-202 SCVSTG
+202 SCAHNTG
-208 AAEETPG
+208 AVEETPG
-215 HPVWTMRQENER
+215 HPVWTMRQENDR
-227 IMSFINDR
+227 IMAFINDR
-235 VKPDVRRVRTL
+235 VKPDVKRTRML
-246 TDTASADERSGIVAL
+246 TEASSAAEREGIVAI
-261 LKADIATFS
+261 LKADMEAFDEI
-270 EVFIHYKRKEELLF
+270 FIHYKRKEELLF

-316 LETAYGTYDSQ
+316 LETAYGEYDSQ
-327 LLSGVADYL
+327 LLAGAADYL
-336 DEAVEDAESMVSKEE
+336 DEAVEGTLSMVSKEE

-366 WTQIAAEENEFGHA
+366 WTQIASEENEFGHA
-380 FGVNPPA
+380 FGVNPPT
-387 WHADPLELANDKLK
+387 WHADPLELANDKLN
-401 EMEAVASGDYADNRS
+401 EMEATASGENAENSSDTR
-416 EEASHAATSPDGTIR
+416 TSQDETIH

-436 LTLAQLEGIF
+436 FTLAQLEAVF

-461 TRYFSHGDTRAFP
+461 TCYFSHGDTRAFP

-485 DCHPPKSQEVV
+485 DCHPPKSQEAV

-526 FAVRDDAGNYLGAL
+526 FAVRDEAGNYLGAL

-553 GENRRGSDS
+553 GENRRGSDA

>member
-1 MSNVLDLDKSVY
+1 MQNMIDLDKSVY
-13 EICTEFP
+13 EICTKFP
-20 VIKGLMADN
+20 AIKDLMAEN

-55 KGVDLEELKNVF
+55 KGVDLEELKDVF
-67 RAHGFVIKGDEDV
+67 RAHGFVIKGDPV
-80 ADKNNLGSSVVAA
+80 AADESSV
-93 AKATAAFVTGA
+93 ATV
-104 SEKDGADTAGTA
+104 
-116 EAPLAAND
+116 EAPVAPSGAPTTPGENP
-124 IPLAKTPEE
+124 IATTPEE

-202 SCVSTG
+202 SCAHTG
-208 AAEETPG
+208 AAGAVEETPG
-215 HPVWTMRQENER
+215 HPVWTMRQENDR
-227 IMSFINDR
+227 IMAFINDR
-235 VKPDVRRVRTL
+235 VKPDVRRARML
-246 TDTASADERSGIVAL
+246 TEASSAAEREGIVAI
-261 LKADIATFS
+261 LKADMEAFD

-316 LETAYGTYDSQ
+316 LETAYGEYDSQ
-327 LLSGVADYL
+327 LLAGAADYL
-336 DEAVEDAESMVSKEE
+336 DEAVEGALSMVSKEE

-366 WTQIAAEENEFGHA
+366 WTQIASEENEFGHA
-380 FGVNPPA
+380 FGVNPPT
-387 WHADPLELANDKLK
+387 WHADPLELANDKLN
-401 EMEAVASGDYADNRS
+401 EMEATASGENAKSSSDTR
-416 EEASHAATSPDGTIR
+416 TSQDETIH

-436 LTLAQLEGIF
+436 FTLAQLEAVF

-485 DCHPPKSQEVV
+485 DCHPPKSQEAV

-526 FAVRDDAGNYLGAL
+526 FAVRDEAGNYLGAL

-553 GENRRGSDS
+553 GENRRGSDA

>member
-1 MSNVLDLDKSVY
+1 MQNMIDLDKSVY
-13 EICTEFP
+13 EICTKFP
-20 VIKGLMADN
+20 AIKDLMAEN

-55 KGVDLEELKNVF
+55 KGVDLEGLKDVF
-67 RAHGFVIKGDEDV
+67 RAHGFIIKGDPV
-80 ADKNNLGSSVVAA
+80 AADKSSV
-93 AKATAAFVTGA
+93 ATV
-104 SEKDGADTAGTA
+104 
-116 EAPLAAND
+116 EAPAAPGGAPTTPGENP
-124 IPLAKTPEE
+124 IATTPEE

-202 SCVSTG
+202 SCAHNTG
-208 AAEETPG
+208 AVEETPG
-215 HPVWTMRQENER
+215 HPVWTMRQENDR
-227 IMSFINDR
+227 IMAFINDR
-235 VKPDVRRVRTL
+235 VKPDVKRTCML
-246 TDTASADERSGIVAL
+246 TEASSAAEHEGIVAI
-261 LKADIATFS
+261 LKADMEAFD

-316 LETAYGTYDSQ
+316 LETAYGEYDSQ
-327 LLSGVADYL
+327 LLAGVADYL
-336 DEAVEDAESMVSKEE
+336 DEAVEGALSMVSKEE

-366 WTQIAAEENEFGHA
+366 WTQIASEENEFGHA
-380 FGVNPPA
+380 FGVTPPA
-387 WHADPLELANDKLK
+387 WHADPLELANDKLN
-401 EMEAVASGDYADNRS
+401 EMEATASGENAENSSDTR
-416 EEASHAATSPDGTIR
+416 TSQDETIR

-436 LTLAQLEGIF
+436 FTLAQLEAVF

-461 TRYFSHGDTRAFP
+461 TCYFSHGDTRAFP

-485 DCHPPKSQEVV
+485 DCHPPKSQEAV

-526 FAVRDDAGNYLGAL
+526 FAVRDEAGNYLGAL

-553 GENRRGSDS
+553 GENRRGSDA

>member
-1 MSNVLDLDKSVY
+1 MQNMIDLDKSVY
-13 EICTEFP
+13 EICTKFP
-20 VIKGLMADN
+20 AIKDLMAEN

-55 KGVDLEELKNVF
+55 KGVDLEELKDVF
-67 RAHGFVIKGDEDV
+67 RAHGFIIKGDDV
-80 ADKNNLGSSVVAA
+80 AADKSSV
-93 AKATAAFVTGA
+93 ATV
-104 SEKDGADTAGTA
+104 
-116 EAPLAAND
+116 EAPVAPGGAPATPDENP
-124 IPLAKTPEE
+124 IATTPEE

-202 SCVSTG
+202 SCAHNTG
-208 AAEETPG
+208 AVEETPG
-215 HPVWTMRQENER
+215 HPVWTMRQENDR
-227 IMSFINDR
+227 IMAFINDR
-235 VKPDVRRVRTL
+235 VKPDVKRTRML
-246 TDTASADERSGIVAL
+246 TEASSAAEREGIVAI
-261 LKADIATFS
+261 LKADMEAFD

-316 LETAYGTYDSQ
+316 LGTAYGEYDSQ
-327 LLSGVADYL
+327 LLAGVADYL
-336 DEAVEDAESMVSKEE
+336 DEAVEGTLSMVSKEE

-366 WTQIAAEENEFGHA
+366 WTQIASEENEFGHA

-387 WHADPLELANDKLK
+387 WHADPLELANDKLN
-401 EMEAVASGDYADNRS
+401 EMEATASGENAESSSDTC
-416 EEASHAATSPDGTIR
+416 ASQDETIR

-436 LTLAQLEGIF
+436 FSLAQLEAVF

-485 DCHPPKSQEVV
+485 DCHPPKSQEAV

-526 FAVRDDAGNYLGAL
+526 FAVRDEAGNYLGAL

-553 GENRRGSDS
+553 GENRRGSDA

>member
-1 MSNVLDLDKSVY
+1 MQNMIDLDKSVY
-13 EICTEFP
+13 EICTKFP
-20 VIKGLMADN
+20 AIKDLMAEN

-55 KGVDLEELKNVF
+55 KGVDLEGLKDVF
-67 RAHGFVIKGDEDV
+67 RAHGFIIKGDPV
-80 ADKNNLGSSVVAA
+80 AADKSSV
-93 AKATAAFVTGA
+93 ATV
-104 SEKDGADTAGTA
+104 
-116 EAPLAAND
+116 EAPAAPGGAPTTPGENP
-124 IPLAKTPEE
+124 IATTPEE

-159 RNFKDVSGG
+159 RNFKDVSGS

-202 SCVSTG
+202 SCAHNTG
-208 AAEETPG
+208 AVEETPG
-215 HPVWTMRQENER
+215 HPVWTMRQENDR
-227 IMSFINDR
+227 IMAFINDR
-235 VKPDVRRVRTL
+235 VKPDVKRTRML
-246 TDTASADERSGIVAL
+246 TEASSAAEREGIVAI
-261 LKADIATFS
+261 LKADMEAFD

-316 LETAYGTYDSQ
+316 LETTYGEYDSQ
-327 LLSGVADYL
+327 LLAGVADYL
-336 DEAVEDAESMVSKEE
+336 DEAVEGALSMVSKEE

-366 WTQIAAEENEFGHA
+366 WTQIASEENEFGHA
-380 FGVNPPA
+380 FGVNPPT
-387 WHADPLELANDKLK
+387 WHADPLELANDKLN
-401 EMEAVASGDYADNRS
+401 EMEATASEKSAESSSDTR
-416 EEASHAATSPDGTIR
+416 ASQDETIR

-436 LTLAQLEGIF
+436 FSLAQLEAVF

-485 DCHPPKSQEVV
+485 DCHPPKSQEAV

-526 FAVRDDAGNYLGAL
+526 FAVRDEEGNYLGAL

-553 GENRRGSDS
+553 GENRRGSDA

>member
-1 MSNVLDLDKSVY
+1 MQNMIDLDKSVY
-13 EICTEFP
+13 EICTKFP
-20 VIKGLMADN
+20 AIKDLMAEN

-55 KGVDLEELKNVF
+55 KGVDLEELKDVF
-67 RAHGFVIKGDEDV
+67 RAHGFVIKGDDV
-80 ADKNNLGSSVVAA
+80 A
-93 AKATAAFVTGA
+93 A
-104 SEKDGADTAGTA
+104 SD
-116 EAPLAAND
+116 APLAASEV
-124 IPLAKTPEE
+124 PLAASDAPLATTPEE

-159 RNFKDVSGG
+159 RNFRDVSGG

-202 SCVSTG
+202 SCAHNTG
-208 AAEETPG
+208 AVEETPG
-215 HPVWTMRQENER
+215 HPVWTMRQENDR
-227 IMSFINDR
+227 IMAFINDR
-235 VKPDVRRVRTL
+235 VKPDVKRTRML
-246 TDTASADERSGIVAL
+246 TEASSAAEREGIVAI
-261 LKADIATFS
+261 LKVDMEAFD

-316 LETAYGTYDSQ
+316 LETAYGEYDSQ
-327 LLSGVADYL
+327 LLAGVADYL
-336 DEAVEDAESMVSKEE
+336 DEAVESALSMVSKEE

-366 WTQIAAEENEFGHA
+366 WTQIASEENEFGHA

-387 WHADPLELANDKLK
+387 WHADPLELANDKLN
-401 EMEAVASGDYADNRS
+401 EMEATASGKNAESSSDTRDS
-416 EEASHAATSPDGTIR
+416 QDGTIR

-436 LTLAQLEGIF
+436 FTLAQLEAVF

-485 DCHPPKSQEVV
+485 DCHPPKSQEAV

-526 FAVRDDAGNYLGAL
+526 FAVRDEAGNYLGAL

-553 GENRRGSDS
+553 GENRRGSDA

>member
-1 MSNVLDLDKSVY
+1 MQNMIDLDKSVY
-13 EICTEFP
+13 EICTKFP
-20 VIKGLMADN
+20 AIKALMAEN

-55 KGVDLEELKNVF
+55 KGVDLEELKDVF
-67 RAHGFVIKGDEDV
+67 RAHGFIIKGDDV
-80 ADKNNLGSSVVAA
+80 AADKSSV
-93 AKATAAFVTGA
+93 ATV
-104 SEKDGADTAGTA
+104 
-116 EAPLAAND
+116 EAPVAPGGAPTTPDENP
-124 IPLAKTPEE
+124 IATTPEE

-202 SCVSTG
+202 SCAHNTG
-208 AAEETPG
+208 AVEETPG
-215 HPVWTMRQENER
+215 HPVWTMRQENDR
-227 IMSFINDR
+227 IMAFINDR
-235 VKPDVRRVRTL
+235 VKPDVKRTRML
-246 TDTASADERSGIVAL
+246 TEASSAAEREGIVAI
-261 LKADIATFS
+261 LKADMEAFD

-316 LETAYGTYDSQ
+316 LETAYGEYDSQ
-327 LLSGVADYL
+327 LLAGVADYL
-336 DEAVEDAESMVSKEE
+336 DEAVEGTLSMVSKEE

-366 WTQIAAEENEFGHA
+366 WTQIASEENEFGHA
-380 FGVNPPA
+380 FGVNPPT
-387 WHADPLELANDKLK
+387 WHADPLELANDKLN
-401 EMEAVASGDYADNRS
+401 EMEATASGENAENSSDTR
-416 EEASHAATSPDGTIR
+416 TSQDETIH

-436 LTLAQLEGIF
+436 FTLAQLEAVF

-461 TRYFSHGDTRAFP
+461 TCYFSHGDTRAFP

-485 DCHPPKSQEVV
+485 DCHPPKSQEAV

-526 FAVRDDAGNYLGAL
+526 FAVRDEEGNYLGAL

-553 GENRRGSDS
+553 GENRRGSDA

>member
-1 MSNVLDLDKSVY
+1 MQNMIDLDKSVY
-13 EICTEFP
+13 EICTKFP
-20 VIKGLMADN
+20 AIKDLMAEN

-55 KGVDLEELKNVF
+55 KGVDLEELKDVF
-67 RAHGFVIKGDEDV
+67 RAHGFIIKGDPV
-80 ADKNNLGSSVVAA
+80 AADKSSV
-93 AKATAAFVTGA
+93 ATV
-104 SEKDGADTAGTA
+104 
-116 EAPLAAND
+116 EAPAAPGGAPTTPGENP
-124 IPLAKTPEE
+124 IATTPEE

-202 SCVSTG
+202 SCAHNTG
-208 AAEETPG
+208 AVEETPG
-215 HPVWTMRQENER
+215 HPVWTMRQENDR
-227 IMSFINDR
+227 IMAFINDR
-235 VKPDVRRVRTL
+235 VKPDVKRTCML
-246 TDTASADERSGIVAL
+246 TEASSAAEREGIVAI
-261 LKADIATFS
+261 LKADMEAFD

-316 LETAYGTYDSQ
+316 LETAYGEYDSQ
-327 LLSGVADYL
+327 LLAGVADYL
-336 DEAVEDAESMVSKEE
+336 DEAVEGALSMVSKEE

-366 WTQIAAEENEFGHA
+366 WTQIASEENEFGHA
-380 FGVNPPA
+380 FGVTPPA
-387 WHADPLELANDKLK
+387 WHADPLELANDKLN
-401 EMEAVASGDYADNRS
+401 EMEATASGENAENSSDTR
-416 EEASHAATSPDGTIR
+416 TSQDETIR

-436 LTLAQLEGIF
+436 FTLAQLEAVF

-485 DCHPPKSQEVV
+485 DCHPPKSQEAV

-526 FAVRDDAGNYLGAL
+526 FAVRDEEGNYLGAL

-553 GENRRGSDS
+553 GENRRGSDA

>member
-1 MSNVLDLDKSVY
+1 MQNVLDLDKSVY
-13 EICTEFP
+13 EICTKFP
-20 VIKGLMADN
+20 AIKGLMAEN

-55 KGVDLEELKNVF
+55 KGVDLEELKNIF
-67 RAHGFVIKGDEDV
+67 RAHGFVIKGDDAANGDAV
-80 ADKNNLGSSVVAA
+80 GGDTGNSSDAQ
-93 AKATAAFVTGA
+93 GA
-104 SEKDGADTAGTA
+104 VDTAGA
-116 EAPLAAND
+116 SAATNKV
-124 IPLAKTPEE
+124 PLAKTPEE

-148 EDIESVREDFA
+148 EDVESVREDFA

-191 DVHASLFEGHV
+191 DVHAALFEGHV
-202 SCVSTG
+202 SCAPTG
-208 AAEETPG
+208 AVEETPG

-227 IMSFINDR
+227 IMTFINDR
-235 VKPDVRRVRTL
+235 VKPDVKRARML
-246 TDTASADERSGIVAL
+246 TDASSAAEREGVVAI
-261 LKADIATFS
+261 LKADMEAFD

-284 PHLERHDITGP
+284 PHLERHGITGP

-316 LETAYGTYDSQ
+316 LETAYGEYDSQ

-336 DEAVEDAESMVSKEE
+336 DGAVEGAESMVSKEE

-366 WTQIAAEENEFGHA
+366 WTQIASEENEFGHA

-401 EMEAVASGDYADNRS
+401 EMEAAAGDKNA
-416 EEASHAATSPDGTIR
+416 EETSDTGVSSDGKIH

-436 LTLAQLEGIF
+436 FTLAQLEGVF
-446 ATIPLDITFVDANDK
+446 ATLPLDITFVDADDK

-474 RPKSCLGRDVY
+474 RPKSCLGRDIY
-485 DCHPPKSQEVV
+485 DCHPPKSQEAVH
-496 RRILT
+496 RILT

-526 FAVRDDAGNYLGAL
+526 FAVRDEAGNYLGAL
-540 ETTQDIGPIKALE
+540 ETTQDIGPIQALE
-553 GENRRGSDS
+553 GENRRGSDV

>member
-1 MSNVLDLDKSVY
+1 MQNMIDLDKSVY
-13 EICTEFP
+13 EICTKFP
-20 VIKGLMADN
+20 AIKDLMAEN

-55 KGVDLEELKNVF
+55 KGVDLEELKDVF
-67 RAHGFVIKGDEDV
+67 RAHGFIIKGDPV
-80 ADKNNLGSSVVAA
+80 AADKSPVA
-93 AKATAAFVTGA
+93 TV
-104 SEKDGADTAGTA
+104 
-116 EAPLAAND
+116 EAPVAPGGAPTTPDENP
-124 IPLAKTPEE
+124 IATTPEE

-202 SCVSTG
+202 SCAHNTG
-208 AAEETPG
+208 AVEETPG
-215 HPVWTMRQENER
+215 HPVWTMRQENDR
-227 IMSFINDR
+227 IMAFINDR
-235 VKPDVRRVRTL
+235 VKPDVKRTRML
-246 TDTASADERSGIVAL
+246 TEASSAAEREGIVAI
-261 LKADIATFS
+261 LKADMEAFD

-316 LETAYGTYDSQ
+316 LETAYGEYDSQ
-327 LLSGVADYL
+327 LLAGVADYL
-336 DEAVEDAESMVSKEE
+336 DEAVEGTLSMVSKEE

-366 WTQIAAEENEFGHA
+366 WTQIASEENEFGHA
-380 FGVNPPA
+380 FGVNPPT
-387 WHADPLELANDKLK
+387 WHADPLELANDKLN
-401 EMEAVASGDYADNRS
+401 EMEATASDENAESSSDTR
-416 EEASHAATSPDGTIR
+416 ASQDGTIR

-436 LTLAQLEGIF
+436 FSLAQLEAVF

-485 DCHPPKSQEVV
+485 DCHPPKSQEAV

-526 FAVRDDAGNYLGAL
+526 FAVRDEAGNYLGAL

-553 GENRRGSDS
+553 GENRRGSDA

>member
-1 MSNVLDLDKSVY
+1 MQNMIDLDKSVY
-13 EICTEFP
+13 EICTKFP
-20 VIKGLMADN
+20 AIKDLMAEN

-55 KGVDLEELKNVF
+55 KGVDLEELKDVF
-67 RAHGFVIKGDEDV
+67 RAHGFVIKGDDV
-80 ADKNNLGSSVVAA
+80 AASDAPLTASDAPLAA
-93 AKATAAFVTGA
+93 HEAPLTA
-104 SEKDGADTAGTA
+104 S
-116 EAPLAAND
+116 EAPLAT
-124 IPLAKTPEE
+124 IPEE
-133 RKALIAQYLERLNDG
+133 RKALIAQYLKRLNDG

-159 RNFKDVSGG
+159 RNFRDVSGG

-202 SCVSTG
+202 SCAHNTG
-208 AAEETPG
+208 AVEETPG
-215 HPVWTMRQENER
+215 HPVWTMRQENDR
-227 IMSFINDR
+227 IMAFINDR
-235 VKPDVRRVRTL
+235 VKPDVKRTRML
-246 TDTASADERSGIVAL
+246 TEASSAAEREGIVAI
-261 LKADIATFS
+261 LKADMEAFD

-316 LETAYGTYDSQ
+316 LETAYGEYDSQ
-327 LLSGVADYL
+327 LLAGVADYL
-336 DEAVEDAESMVSKEE
+336 DEAVEGTLSMVSKEE

-366 WTQIAAEENEFGHA
+366 WTQIASEENEFGHA
-380 FGVNPPA
+380 FGVNPPT
-387 WHADPLELANDKLK
+387 WHADPLELANDKLN
-401 EMEAVASGDYADNRS
+401 EMEATASDENAESSSDTR
-416 EEASHAATSPDGTIR
+416 ASQDGTIR

-436 LTLAQLEGIF
+436 FSLAQLEAVF

-485 DCHPPKSQEVV
+485 DCHPPKSQEAV

-526 FAVRDDAGNYLGAL
+526 FAVRDEAGNYLGAL

-553 GENRRGSDS
+553 GENRRGSDA

>member
-1 MSNVLDLDKSVY
+1 MQNMIDLDKSVY
-13 EICTEFP
+13 EICTKFP
-20 VIKGLMADN
+20 AIKALMAEN

-55 KGVDLEELKNVF
+55 KGVDLEELKDVF
-67 RAHGFVIKGDEDV
+67 RAHGFIIKGDDV
-80 ADKNNLGSSVVAA
+80 AADKSSV
-93 AKATAAFVTGA
+93 ATV
-104 SEKDGADTAGTA
+104 
-116 EAPLAAND
+116 EAPVAPGGAPTTPDENP
-124 IPLAKTPEE
+124 IATTPEE

-202 SCVSTG
+202 SCAHNTG
-208 AAEETPG
+208 AVEETPG
-215 HPVWTMRQENER
+215 HPVWTMRQENDR
-227 IMSFINDR
+227 IMAFINDR
-235 VKPDVRRVRTL
+235 VKPDVKRTRML
-246 TDTASADERSGIVAL
+246 TEASSAAEREGIVAI
-261 LKADIATFS
+261 LKADMEAFD

-316 LETAYGTYDSQ
+316 LGTAYGEYDSQ
-327 LLSGVADYL
+327 LLAGVADYL
-336 DEAVEDAESMVSKEE
+336 DEAVEGTLSMVSKEE

-366 WTQIAAEENEFGHA
+366 WTQIASEENEFGHA
-380 FGVNPPA
+380 FGVNPPT
-387 WHADPLELANDKLK
+387 WHADPLELANDKLN
-401 EMEAVASGDYADNRS
+401 EMEATASGENAENSSDTR
-416 EEASHAATSPDGTIR
+416 TSQDETIH

-436 LTLAQLEGIF
+436 FTLAQLEAVF

-461 TRYFSHGDTRAFP
+461 TCYFSHGDTRAFP

-485 DCHPPKSQEVV
+485 DCHPPKSQEAV

-526 FAVRDDAGNYLGAL
+526 FAVRDEEGNYLGAL

-553 GENRRGSDS
+553 GENRRGSDA